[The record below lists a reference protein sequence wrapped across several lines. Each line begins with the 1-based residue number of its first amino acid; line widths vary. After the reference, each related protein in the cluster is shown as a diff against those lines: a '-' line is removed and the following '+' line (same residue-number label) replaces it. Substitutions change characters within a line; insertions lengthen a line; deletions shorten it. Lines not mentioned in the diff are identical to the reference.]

1 MNIEVA
7 AVASVESGS
16 MQSPQVTMRP
26 FATANRLYRDI
37 YRDIVSF
44 ICHAYDSVENM
55 KSVF

>member
-37 YRDIVSF
+37 VSF